1 MGLLDGLLPPNVE
14 RLRERG
20 DVDGLLRALA
30 HQRAEVRASA
40 VAALAAI
47 GGEQAV
53 AAMVAALADPEEQ
66 VAKAA
71 MTGLRQLGGAAAGAL
86 GEALSHEQTGVAER
100 ALEVLM
106 TLEPSPAAALLEV
119 LRGGKGAARE
129 HAAHGLEQLVPTLAE
144 ERSREVVVRGLLAA
158 LADKQ
163 PSARTAVATA
173 LGTLADPR
181 SAKALVAQLRDGD
194 AGTRAACAEALQRI
208 GPPAVPHL
216 VDALA
221 NKNANARA
229 GAARLLAT
237 LGVATEEVAEGLRGA
252 LNDREAEVQTLARE
266 ALRTLGL
273 PVERPPEPAEEPT
286 ET

>member
-47 GGEQAV
+47 GDEQA
-53 AAMVAALADPEEQ
+53 AAALVDVLADRDEQ
-66 VAKAA
+66 VAGAA
-71 MTGLRQLGGAAAGAL
+71 RTGLRGLGTTAIGAL
-86 GEALSHEQTGVAER
+86 GEALGHQEPSVVNHAM
-100 ALEVLM
+100 EVLK
-106 TLEPSPAAALLEV
+106 EIGPSPETALLEV
-119 LRGGKGAARE
+119 LKGGKGAARE
-129 HAAHGLEQLVPTLAE
+129 HAAHGLEQLVPTLAT

-163 PSARTAVATA
+163 PAARTAVATA
-173 LGTLADPR
+173 LGKLADPR

-194 AGTRAACAEALQRI
+194 AGTRAACAEALKRI
-208 GPPAVPHL
+208 GPPAAPHL

-221 NKNANARA
+221 NKNPNART

-252 LNDREAEVQTLARE
+252 LGDREAEVQTLARE

-273 PVERPPEPAEEPT
+273 PLERPPVEPT
-286 ET
+286 EP